1 MTLNTEIT
9 EANSLYVLISTF
21 PIIICQSASFFS
33 HASRIS
39 KNKQQQQQT
48 KTNLKCSHLE
58 HRNARGRMVVEA
70 FLGHAGHHRKGEE
83 KSKGRNGK
91 KKKQPRGE
99 GVRHGGG
106 ENNEESLEINF
117 SRLK

>member
-9 EANSLYVLISTF
+9 EANSLYVLISAF
-21 PIIICQSASFFS
+21 PIIICQFASFIC

-39 KNKQQQQQT
+39 KDKQQQQKT
-48 KTNLKCSHLE
+48 KTHIKCPHLE
-58 HRNARGRMVVEA
+58 HRNARGGMVVEA

-91 KKKQPRGE
+91 KKA
-99 GVRHGGG
+99 V
-106 ENNEESLEINF
+106 
-117 SRLK
+117 